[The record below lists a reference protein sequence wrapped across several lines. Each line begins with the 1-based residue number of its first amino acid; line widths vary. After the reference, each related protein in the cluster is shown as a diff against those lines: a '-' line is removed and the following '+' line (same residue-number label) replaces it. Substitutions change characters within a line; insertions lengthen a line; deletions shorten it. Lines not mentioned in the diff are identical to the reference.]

1 MKKILLILALFFASV
16 GIFYPAVH
24 PNTAAMVAA
33 ASAARRQREELEHKE
48 KYHKGSMSSY
58 SEYIEV
64 WEKDEFKKDI
74 ICKYEKIYYYYQ
86 IDPKKC
92 IQNTQIEGPINIRY
106 PTEQEIRTKNSI
118 DFLFCITCSF
128 TLAIIITFIILN
140 KSKEKKWN

>member
-1 MKKILLILALFFASV
+1 MKKILLILTLLFASV

-24 PNTAAMVAA
+24 PNTAAMLAA
-33 ASAARRQREELEHKE
+33 ASAARRQREHKE

-106 PTEQEIRTKNSI
+106 PTEQEIKAREDSMV
-118 DFLFCITCSF
+118 FLFCITCSF
-128 TLAIIITFIILN
+128 ILVIIITIIILN